1 MAHCDILH
9 LTDQLEYV
17 SIYPSHDNS
26 HASQERAVRSARAP
40 VGHASAQ
47 RWAAWRKPSESGLP
61 KGTATATSKPRPTIA
76 RPSSSPAA
84 AAMRTQASQLMHL
97 PGS

>member
-1 MAHCDILH
+1 MSTVHFAL
-9 LTDQLEYV
+9 V
-17 SIYPSHDNS
+17 YPSRANS
-26 HASQERAVRSARAP
+26 HTSHDRALRSASAP
-40 VGHASAQ
+40 VGHTAAQ

-61 KGTATATSKPRPTIA
+61 KGTATATSKPRPIIA

-84 AAMRTQASQLMHL
+84 AAMRTQALQLMHL